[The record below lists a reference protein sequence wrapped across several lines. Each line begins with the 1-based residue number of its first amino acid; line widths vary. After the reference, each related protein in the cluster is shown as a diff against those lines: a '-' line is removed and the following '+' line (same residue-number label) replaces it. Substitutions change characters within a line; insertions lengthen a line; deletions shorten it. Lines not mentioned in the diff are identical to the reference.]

1 METRLTS
8 NKLKMPIE
16 PIRIEIP
23 LGIMFQTV
31 NCYLIPGE
39 QLTLIDCGLH
49 SAENWKL
56 FQEKINTHGFK
67 ISDIEQVIITHEH
80 RDHIGLLPEI
90 MAHSDA
96 IVRAPKAIEG
106 WFARPAEMKKKQAGF
121 SEQLFKSLGFPK
133 EQLAKV
139 FQFFEADIMVEKI
152 EEMNRFHFYQE
163 GEKLRIGEEDWE
175 ILNTPGHC
183 PNQFVFLQKE
193 QKRIFGSDMLL
204 PIAPMPIIV
213 EDVNNEG
220 QPTPS
225 LHDLLASFQRL
236 LKYNIQTI
244 YPGHGNVFVDANAM
258 IEKQLAR
265 IEMRK
270 EECFEVIKNGF
281 STPYQINRKMYPY
294 QNMPPDFSGMFMV
307 LGYVDLLIEEERIVK
322 RFDDDGNI
330 TLHLQK

>member
-1 METRLTS
+1 ML
-8 NKLKMPIE
+8 IE

-39 QLTLIDCGLH
+39 QLTLIDCGLY
-49 SAENWKL
+49 SKENWQL
-56 FQEKINTHGFK
+56 LQEKINAHGFK
-67 ISDIEQVIITHEH
+67 ISDIDQVIITHEH

-96 IVRAPKAIEG
+96 IIRVPKVIEG
-106 WFARPAEMKKKQAGF
+106 WFFQPEEMKKLQVGF
-121 SEQLFKSLGFPK
+121 NTRLFKSLGFPK

-139 FQFFEADIMVEKI
+139 FHFFEGEMLGRKI
-152 EEMNRFHFYQE
+152 ESMDRIHFYQE
-163 GEKLRIGEEDWE
+163 GETLRIGEKDWE

-204 PIAPMPIIV
+204 PITPMPIIV
-213 EDVNNEG
+213 EDKNNIG
-220 QPTPS
+220 QPTRS
-225 LHDLLASFQRL
+225 LQELLVSFQRL
-236 LKYNIQTI
+236 LKLDIQTV

-270 EECFEVIKNGF
+270 EECFAAIKNGF
-281 STPYQINRKMYPY
+281 STPYQINRKMYLY
-294 QNMPPDFSGMFMV
+294 QQMPPDFSGMFMV
-307 LGYVDLLIEEERIVK
+307 LGYVDLLIEEGRISK
-322 RFDDDGNI
+322 TYNEDGI
-330 TLHLQK
+330 IILHLQL